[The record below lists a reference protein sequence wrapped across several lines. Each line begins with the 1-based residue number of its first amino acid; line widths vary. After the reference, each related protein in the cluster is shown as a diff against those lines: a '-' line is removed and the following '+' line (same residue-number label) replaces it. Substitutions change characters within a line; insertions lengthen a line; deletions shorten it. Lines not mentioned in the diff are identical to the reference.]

1 MSFENVRVEILS
13 ETVGLNFFYC
23 KPGTYLCFLFFYFL
37 FCFRLNDM
45 SYEIGFKKRFSIE
58 VLNVLKGYQ
67 ILRAFLK
74 NQKQIEMLF
83 EMN

>member
-1 MSFENVRVEILS
+1 
-13 ETVGLNFFYC
+13 
-23 KPGTYLCFLFFYFL
+23 
-37 FCFRLNDM
+37 M
-45 SYEIGFKKRFSIE
+45 SYEIGLKKRVSIE

-83 EMN
+83 KMN